1 MARILAVEDDPDI
14 LMLVRARLRGAGHQV
29 MTATSGPETLALV
42 EERGAPDVIV
52 LDVGLPGMDGL
63 ELLTRLR
70 QLPECAT
77 MPAVFLSARV
87 QEEDVAAGIKLG
99 ATYLTKPFVA
109 SALIKAV
116 ERALPLPADTW

>member
-29 MTATSGPETLALV
+29 VTATSGAETLALV
-42 EERGAPDVIV
+42 AERGAPDVVV

-70 QLPECAT
+70 ELPDCST
-77 MPAVFLSARV
+77 LPAVFLSARV
-87 QEEDVAAGIKLG
+87 QESDVAAGIELG